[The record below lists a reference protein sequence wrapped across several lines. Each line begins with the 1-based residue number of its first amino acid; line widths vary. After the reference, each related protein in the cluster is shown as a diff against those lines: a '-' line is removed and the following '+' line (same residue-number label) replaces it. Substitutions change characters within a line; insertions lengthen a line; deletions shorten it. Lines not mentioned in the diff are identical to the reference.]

1 MKIRI
6 PQHKINDK
14 SVIEWVKQIIKDA
27 KGDVSNGHGGQPD
40 KGGTGI

>member
-1 MKIRI
+1 MKTPV

-14 SVIEWVKQIIKDA
+14 RVIEWINQIIKDA
-27 KGDVSNGHGGQPD
+27 KGDVSNGHGGQSN